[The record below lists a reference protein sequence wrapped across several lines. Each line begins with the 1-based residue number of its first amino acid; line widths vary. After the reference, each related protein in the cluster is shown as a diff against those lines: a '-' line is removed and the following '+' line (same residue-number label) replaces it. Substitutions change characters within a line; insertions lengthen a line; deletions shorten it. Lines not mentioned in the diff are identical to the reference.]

1 MNFIEKGRINRYT
14 KAYALP
20 IENRQMEKLKIEKD
34 RCFYV

>member
-1 MNFIEKGRINRYT
+1 MNFIEKGNVNRYT

-20 IENRQMEKLKIEKD
+20 VKKRHLGKLNIKKD

>member
-1 MNFIEKGRINRYT
+1 MNFIEKGSVNRYT

-20 IENRQMEKLKIEKD
+20 VKYRFMGKLNFEKD